1 MLVPVRI
8 GSLLYPTRARRLTSA
23 TAPGN
28 GAKMKI
34 WQCYDNLPAQQW
46 FYTGDNRV
54 ALTNRGLCLDLT
66 NGMSRLPSRTDM
78 KPGSKQ
84 NANVMQTWQCTP
96 GNTNQIWTSNPTVQR
111 RSLRYS
117 QNK

>member
-1 MLVPVRI
+1 
-8 GSLLYPTRARRLTSA
+8 
-23 TAPGN
+23 
-28 GAKMKI
+28 MKI

-66 NGMSRLPSRTDM
+66 DGACFFRVDTDYQG
-78 KPGSKQ
+78 KKT
-84 NANVMQTWQCTP
+84 NANVMQTWECTP
-96 GNTNQIWTSNPTVQR
+96 GNTNQIWTSDPTVQR

>member
-1 MLVPVRI
+1 
-8 GSLLYPTRARRLTSA
+8 
-23 TAPGN
+23 
-28 GAKMKI
+28 MKI

-66 NGMSRLPSRTDM
+66 DGACSFPVYTDY
-78 KPGSKQ
+78 KGKKT
-84 NANVMQTWQCTP
+84 NANVMQTWECTP
-96 GNTNQIWTSNPTVQR
+96 GNTNQIWTSDPTVQR